1 MIKIDNKWKK
11 WISNTSPPRHRP
23 SHRRRCRWRKGKA
36 EAAPA
41 EPTEELILGVL
52 LAVLC
57 STGSPPRRRI
67 PLPCWSQARLS
78 LPSSPHLA
86 SLCVCSFPHSCYAP
100 STTPARASF
109 LWTRWAGL
117 SLSTQWTGCETW
129 SHLTWPLG
137 IIVEIV
143 TIIYCIREIHQ
154 PLVNWMG
161 FREDILIGCCKN

>member
-1 MIKIDNKWKK
+1 V
-11 WISNTSPPRHRP
+11 SPSSEKDSRP
-23 SHRRRCRWRKGKA
+23 WAWRRALAASGPDLAPPSASMEEGEA
-36 EAAPA
+36 EATSA

-57 STGSPPRRRI
+57 SPGSPPRRRI
-67 PLPCWSQARLS
+67 PLPCCSPARLS

-109 LWTRWAGL
+109 LWTRWAAL
-117 SLSTQWTGCETW
+117 SLSTQWTGCE
-129 SHLTWPLG
+129 TWPLG

-143 TIIYCIREIHQ
+143 TIIYCICEIHQ

-161 FREDILIGCCKN
+161 FREGILIGCCKN